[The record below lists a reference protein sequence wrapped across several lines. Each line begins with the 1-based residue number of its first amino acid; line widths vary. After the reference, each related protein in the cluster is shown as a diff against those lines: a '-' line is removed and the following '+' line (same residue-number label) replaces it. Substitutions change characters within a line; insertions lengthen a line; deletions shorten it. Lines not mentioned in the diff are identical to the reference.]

1 MTEEDFS
8 FVVLGGAVV
17 FLAMSILA
25 VIGTLA
31 FLAWRAS

>member
-8 FVVLGGAVV
+8 YAVLGGTVV
-17 FLAMSILA
+17 FLAMAVAI

-31 FLAWRAS
+31 FLAWRAA